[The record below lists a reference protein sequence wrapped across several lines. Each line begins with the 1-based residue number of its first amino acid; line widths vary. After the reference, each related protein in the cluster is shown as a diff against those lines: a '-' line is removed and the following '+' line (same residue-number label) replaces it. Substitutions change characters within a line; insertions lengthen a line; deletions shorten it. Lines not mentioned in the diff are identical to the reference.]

1 MEVKFYKDENAD
13 AFYVR
18 RKVFVE
24 EQNIP
29 ECDEFDGSDIG
40 VIQAVVYDNNSPVA
54 TGRLIKVENEMR
66 IGRVAVLKEYRGTG
80 TGKLLMNS
88 LLEKAKECG
97 YKEIIVHAQTQA
109 LGFYGSLGFE
119 EYGEVYIEDKILHKS
134 MKKEL
139 HFNHKTCIII
149 LYDLVLNLCT
159 FIGGSLIYEKEIS
172 MFWSCLSIFF
182 K

>member
-40 VIQAVVYDNNSPVA
+40 VIQAVVYNNNSPVA

-88 LLEKAKECG
+88 LLEKAKKSVDTRKLL
-97 YKEIIVHAQTQA
+97 YT
-109 LGFYGSLGFE
+109 
-119 EYGEVYIEDKILHKS
+119 HK
-134 MKKEL
+134 L
-139 HFNHKTCIII
+139 TP
-149 LYDLVLNLCT
+149 
-159 FIGGSLIYEKEIS
+159 
-172 MFWSCLSIFF
+172 
-182 K
+182 

>member
-1 MEVKFYKDENAD
+1 MKNIQDEQRRFLQVLYRSVFMEVKFYKDENAD

-80 TGKLLMNS
+80 TGKLLMNA

-97 YKEIIVHAQTQA
+97 YKEIVVHAQTHA

-134 MKKEL
+134 MKKRIA
-139 HFNHKTCIII
+139 F
-149 LYDLVLNLCT
+149 
-159 FIGGSLIYEKEIS
+159 
-172 MFWSCLSIFF
+172 
-182 K
+182 

>member
-29 ECDEFDGSDIG
+29 ECDEFDARIRRMGGIDLQLLG
-40 VIQAVVYDNNSPVA
+40 IQAVVYDNNSPVA

-97 YKEIIVHAQTQA
+97 YKEIIVHAQTHA

-134 MKKEL
+134 MKKRIA
-139 HFNHKTCIII
+139 F
-149 LYDLVLNLCT
+149 
-159 FIGGSLIYEKEIS
+159 
-172 MFWSCLSIFF
+172 
-182 K
+182 

>member
-1 MEVKFYKDENAD
+1 M
-13 AFYVR
+13 
-18 RKVFVE
+18 
-24 EQNIP
+24 
-29 ECDEFDGSDIG
+29 
-40 VIQAVVYDNNSPVA
+40 A

-134 MKKEL
+134 MKKRIA
-139 HFNHKTCIII
+139 F
-149 LYDLVLNLCT
+149 
-159 FIGGSLIYEKEIS
+159 
-172 MFWSCLSIFF
+172 
-182 K
+182 

>member
-40 VIQAVVYDNNSPVA
+40 VIQAV
-54 TGRLIKVENEMR
+54 EMR
-66 IGRVAVLKEYRGTG
+66 IGTVAVLKEYRGTG

-97 YKEIIVHAQTQA
+97 YKEIIVHAQTHA

-134 MKKEL
+134 MKKRIA
-139 HFNHKTCIII
+139 F
-149 LYDLVLNLCT
+149 
-159 FIGGSLIYEKEIS
+159 
-172 MFWSCLSIFF
+172 
-182 K
+182 

>member
-29 ECDEFDGSDIG
+29 ECDEF
-40 VIQAVVYDNNSPVA
+40 
-54 TGRLIKVENEMR
+54 
-66 IGRVAVLKEYRGTG
+66 EYRGTG

-97 YKEIIVHAQTQA
+97 YKEIIVYAQTHA

-119 EYGEVYIEDKILHKS
+119 EYGEFYIEDKILHKS
-134 MKKEL
+134 MKKRIA
-139 HFNHKTCIII
+139 F
-149 LYDLVLNLCT
+149 
-159 FIGGSLIYEKEIS
+159 
-172 MFWSCLSIFF
+172 
-182 K
+182 

>member
-80 TGKLLMNS
+80 TGKYLTRSNSRLRLLWFS
-88 LLEKAKECG
+88 GLWG
-97 YKEIIVHAQTQA
+97 IWR
-109 LGFYGSLGFE
+109 G
-119 EYGEVYIEDKILHKS
+119 LHRR
-134 MKKEL
+134 
-139 HFNHKTCIII
+139 
-149 LYDLVLNLCT
+149 
-159 FIGGSLIYEKEIS
+159 
-172 MFWSCLSIFF
+172 
-182 K
+182 

>member
-66 IGRVAVLKEYRGTG
+66 IGRGTG

-97 YKEIIVHAQTQA
+97 YKEIIVHAQTHA

-134 MKKEL
+134 MKKRIA
-139 HFNHKTCIII
+139 F
-149 LYDLVLNLCT
+149 
-159 FIGGSLIYEKEIS
+159 
-172 MFWSCLSIFF
+172 
-182 K
+182 